1 MKFDL
6 IISSFDIQIHSKNNR
21 AYSRYILLLMF
32 GDPVLILGVVTLM
45 LVQKVLGV
53 QIYASFMSHSR
64 SVD

>member
-6 IISSFDIQIHSKNNR
+6 ILTSFDMQIHSKNNR